1 MDRHYNNVS
10 IAYAVVNIAGAM
22 THGRSSLPGRLAV
35 GILSRAP
42 GDGAPAICGELS
54 SALGMEVLDI
64 RMPRIEYHTGAMSV
78 GIGVPF
84 EEAVATGKPVMV
96 ILDEAQGAEAGVL
109 EAAMEIISK
118 RVEGRPCA
126 ILAITT
132 INGERGV
139 AERMAK
145 GLGWD
150 MDRIAMHRTEEENAR
165 LAERVLGANPA

>member
-1 MDRHYNNVS
+1 MTDHYNNVS

-42 GDGAPAICGELS
+42 GDGAPAICSELS
-54 SALGMEVLDI
+54 TALGMEVLDI
-64 RMPRIEYHTGAMSV
+64 RMPHIEYHTGAMSV

-96 ILDEAQGAEAGVL
+96 ILDEAQSAEPGVL
-109 EAAMEIISK
+109 EAAMEIIAK
-118 RVEGRPCA
+118 RVEGQPCA

-132 INGERGV
+132 VNGERGV
-139 AERMAK
+139 AERLAK

-165 LAERVLGANPA
+165 LAERVLAAAGV